1 MRNFSLL
8 LLFLLLPIHH
18 ATSQKTAHQYA
29 EVRQYFL
36 QHLKGQTATP
46 PAGSFSIKQLDE
58 MRAMVWRA
66 WCEAYTQTRTDLVL
80 PAPDSLSA
88 AQPHA
93 WPLPAALEPNA
104 TMPFYFG
111 AKGQRPE
118 SGYPLF
124 LYLHGSGPKA
134 QEWSIGLQ
142 LAQSFEDAPSLYFV
156 PQIPNEGQW
165 YRWWQRS
172 KQYAWDALL
181 RQALV
186 RQDVNPRRLYV
197 FGISEGGYG
206 SQRLASFY
214 ADYLAAA
221 GPMAGGEPLKNAPA
235 ENLSNIGFSLRTGA
249 KDYGFYRE
257 RLTRYTREA
266 LDSLEHL
273 YPAGYRH
280 RVELIPE
287 RGHHIDY
294 RPTTPWLAAFERN
307 PWPKHFIWEDYEMDG
322 QHRTGFYNLWI
333 HTRPDSTLRTRYDLH
348 IEDNEINI
356 SIENVAYTC
365 TELDPKWGIELKFA
379 RTYTPATNGRLTLFL
394 NEHLVKLTR
403 PVIVKVN
410 GRQVYN
416 GRPRLSVQSLAQSAQ
431 VFGDPL
437 RLFPVAVDV
446 EY

>member
-18 ATSQKTAHQYA
+18 ATSQKTERQYA
-29 EVRQYFL
+29 EVHDYFL

-46 PAGSFSIKQLDE
+46 PAGSFSVKQLDE

-66 WCEAYTQTRTDLVL
+66 WCEAFTQTRTDLVL

-88 AQPHA
+88 AQAHA
-93 WPLPAALEPNA
+93 WPLPASLEPNA

-172 KQYAWDALL
+172 KQVAWDALL

-235 ENLSNIGFSLRTGA
+235 ENLSNTALPLPTAA
-249 KDYGFYRE
+249 KR
-257 RLTRYTREA
+257 
-266 LDSLEHL
+266 
-273 YPAGYRH
+273 
-280 RVELIPE
+280 
-287 RGHHIDY
+287 
-294 RPTTPWLAAFERN
+294 
-307 PWPKHFIWEDYEMDG
+307 
-322 QHRTGFYNLWI
+322 
-333 HTRPDSTLRTRYDLH
+333 
-348 IEDNEINI
+348 
-356 SIENVAYTC
+356 
-365 TELDPKWGIELKFA
+365 
-379 RTYTPATNGRLTLFL
+379 
-394 NEHLVKLTR
+394 
-403 PVIVKVN
+403 
-410 GRQVYN
+410 
-416 GRPRLSVQSLAQSAQ
+416 
-431 VFGDPL
+431 
-437 RLFPVAVDV
+437 
-446 EY
+446 